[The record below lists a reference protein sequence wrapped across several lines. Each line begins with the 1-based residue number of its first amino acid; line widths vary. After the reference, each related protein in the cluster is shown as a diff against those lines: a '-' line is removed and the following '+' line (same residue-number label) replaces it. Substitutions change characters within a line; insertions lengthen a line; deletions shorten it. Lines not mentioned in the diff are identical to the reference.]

1 MVRPLP
7 ARPLLLAAAI
17 VLIALNMRPALTS
30 VGPVLPEIMRDAG
43 LSAGAASLL
52 TTLPVVCLGLFGP
65 LAPLVA
71 RRFGTERAILLL
83 MPVLAA
89 GVLLRWEGSAAAL
102 FASVVVIGAAIGIVN
117 VLVPSLLK
125 RDFPDRAVLMTG
137 VYTMS
142 LCAGAAVAAG
152 ATAPL
157 ALEAGAGWPLALAA
171 WAVPAV
177 LAALLWW
184 PMIPRRSAGGPP
196 VHMRVSGLW
205 RDPLAWQV
213 TLFMGLQSSLAY
225 SVFGWLAPILR
236 DRGLSAVDAGIVVS
250 VSILI
255 QVPAALLAPALAKRW
270 RTQRPAVAIA
280 IGSGLIGL
288 LGCVFAPLWSVWGFA
303 AFLGIGQGAAFSLAL
318 ILIVL
323 RAGDSHVAAHLSG
336 MAQGVGYVLAAG
348 GPLFVGLLHE
358 WAGGWGEVGV
368 LFTAIA
374 LGAFGFGMG
383 AARPLHV
390 GATSRPAQAA
400 QGASAE

>member
-1 MVRPLP
+1 MTPVPP

-17 VLIALNMRPALTS
+17 VLLALNMRPALTS

-43 LSAGAASLL
+43 LSAGTASLL

-65 LAPLVA
+65 LAPVLA
-71 RRFGTERAILLL
+71 RRLGTERAILLL

-89 GVLLRWEGSAAAL
+89 GMLLRWQGGVAAL
-102 FASVVVIGAAIGIVN
+102 FASAVVAGGAIGIVN
-117 VLVPSLLK
+117 VLVPGLLK

-142 LCAGAAVAAG
+142 LCAGASVAAG
-152 ATAPL
+152 TTAPL
-157 ALEAGAGWPLALAA
+157 ALEAGAGWPLALAV

-177 LAALLWW
+177 VAAMVWL
-184 PMIPRRSAGGPP
+184 PFVPARKGGRPP

-236 DRGLSAVDAGIVVS
+236 DRGLSAVDAGLMVS
-250 VSILI
+250 LSILV
-255 QVPAALLAPALAKRW
+255 QVPAALLAPALARRW
-270 RTQRPAVAIA
+270 ATQRPAVAVA
-280 IGSGLIGL
+280 ILSGLVGL
-288 LGCVFAPLWSVWGFA
+288 LGCVFAPLWSLWVFA
-303 AFLGIGQGAAFSLAL
+303 AVLGIGQGAAFSTAL

-348 GPLFVGLLHE
+348 GPLFVGLIHD
-358 WAGGWGEVGV
+358 WTGGWTEVGG
-368 LFTAIA
+368 LFLAIGLGA
-374 LGAFGFGMG
+374 LGFGLG

-390 GATSRPAQAA
+390 GATAVPAQGSKAA
-400 QGASAE
+400 